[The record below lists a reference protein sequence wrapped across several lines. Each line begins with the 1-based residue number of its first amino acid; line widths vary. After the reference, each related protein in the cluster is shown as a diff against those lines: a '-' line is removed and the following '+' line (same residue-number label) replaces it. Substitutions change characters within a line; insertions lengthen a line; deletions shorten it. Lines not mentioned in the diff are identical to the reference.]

1 MQIMKRALTKRQ
13 REILNFIEKCIEQDG
28 FPPTIAEIG
37 LRFGIRSNN
46 GVNDH
51 LVALERKGYIS
62 RSSKA
67 RSIRV
72 VHSHRAATRDFIGV
86 PLVGRIAA
94 GEPLLAVE
102 NIEGYVPVSSDAAP
116 RPDFALK
123 VTGESMIGEGILPG
137 DTLLVRQ
144 QDTAED
150 GQLVVALVDD
160 EAAVKRIYRNG
171 NAVELRSANPDVPT
185 MRVAPRRMS
194 IQGVVVGL
202 QRTIR

>member
-1 MQIMKRALTKRQ
+1 MKRLLTKRQ
-13 REILNFIEKCIEQDG
+13 REILTFIEECIAQDG

-72 VHSHRAATRDFIGV
+72 LRSSGAATRDLSAV

-102 NIEGYVPVSSDAAP
+102 NIEGYVPVSSRAAP

-123 VTGESMIGEGILPG
+123 VAGESMIGEGILPG
-137 DTLLVRQ
+137 DTLLVRH

-160 EAAVKRIYRNG
+160 EATVKRFYRSDD
-171 NAVELRSANPDVPT
+171 AVELRSANPDVPT
-185 MRVAPRRMS
+185 MRVAARRVS
-194 IQGVVVGL
+194 VQGVVVGL
-202 QRTIR
+202 QRTIT

>member
-1 MQIMKRALTKRQ
+1 MKRALTKRQ
-13 REILNFIEKCIEQDG
+13 QDILNFIEECIDQDG

-37 LRFGIRSNN
+37 HRFGIKSNN

-51 LVALERKGYIS
+51 LVALERKGYIA
-62 RSSKA
+62 RSPKA

-72 VHSHRAATRDFIGV
+72 IRPSRRTARDSGSV

-102 NIEGYVPVSSDAAP
+102 NIEGYVPALSGITP

-123 VTGESMIGEGILPG
+123 VTGERMVGEGILPG
-137 DTLLVRQ
+137 DTLLVHRQ
-144 QDTAED
+144 ERAEN

-160 EAAVKRIYRNG
+160 EATVKRVFLTGDI
-171 NAVELRSANPDVPT
+171 VELRSANPAVPT
-185 MRVAPRRMS
+185 MRVPAQKVN

-202 QRTIR
+202 HRSIT

>member
-1 MQIMKRALTKRQ
+1 MKQTLTKRQ
-13 REILNFIEKCIEQDG
+13 RDILTFIEECIDRDG
-28 FPPTIAEIG
+28 FPPTVAEIG
-37 LRFGIRSNN
+37 ARFGIRSNN

-72 VHSHRAATRDFIGV
+72 VRSARRGMRRFATV

-94 GEPLLAVE
+94 GTPLLAVE
-102 NIEGYVPVSSDAAP
+102 NIEGYVPVSPGIAP
-116 RPDFALK
+116 RPDFALN
-123 VTGESMIGEGILPG
+123 VSGDSMVGEGILPG
-137 DTLLVRQ
+137 DTLLVRR
-144 QDTAED
+144 QDYAEN

-160 EAAVKRIYRNG
+160 EATVKRLFRKG
-171 NAVELRSANPDVPT
+171 RVVELRSANPDVQT
-185 MRVAPRRMS
+185 MRVPAQELS

-202 QRTIR
+202 QRRIT

>member
-1 MQIMKRALTKRQ
+1 MTRRQ
-13 REILNFIEKCIEQDG
+13 REILSFIEECIARDG

-37 LRFGIRSNN
+37 VRFGIRSNN

-62 RSSKA
+62 RSPKA

-72 VHSHRAATRDFIGV
+72 LRPLRAATQDVAGV
-86 PLVGRIAA
+86 PLLGRIAA

-102 NIEGYVPVSSDAAP
+102 NIERYVPVSSDVAA

-137 DTLLVRQ
+137 DTLLVRRH
-144 QDTAED
+144 DTADD

-160 EAAVKRIYRNG
+160 EATVKRFHRG
-171 NAVELRSANPDVPT
+171 KKAVELRSANPDVPT
-185 MRVAPRRMS
+185 MRVAARCVS

-202 QRTIR
+202 QRTIT

>member
-1 MQIMKRALTKRQ
+1 MKQTLTKRQ
-13 REILNFIEKCIEQDG
+13 RDILTFIEECIDRDG
-28 FPPTIAEIG
+28 FPPTVAEIG
-37 LRFGIRSNN
+37 ARFGIKSNN

-72 VHSHRAATRDFIGV
+72 IRSPRRGGVRRFVTV

-94 GEPLLAVE
+94 GTPLLAIE
-102 NIEGYVPVSSDAAP
+102 NIDGYLPVSPGIAP
-116 RPDFALK
+116 RPDFALN
-123 VTGESMIGEGILPG
+123 VSGESMVGEGILPG
-137 DTLLVRQ
+137 DTLLVRR
-144 QDTAED
+144 QDHAED

-160 EAAVKRIYRNG
+160 EATVKRLFRKG
-171 NAVELRSANPDVPT
+171 KVVELRSANPDVPT
-185 MRVAPRRMS
+185 MRLPAQELI

-202 QRTIR
+202 QRKIR

>member
-1 MQIMKRALTKRQ
+1 MKRPLTKRQ
-13 REILNFIEKCIEQDG
+13 GEILSFIEECTARDG

-37 LRFGIRSNN
+37 VRFGIRSNN

-72 VHSHRAATRDFIGV
+72 LRSTRPATQDVAGV

-102 NIEGYVPVSSDAAP
+102 NIERYVPVSSDVAA

-137 DTLLVRQ
+137 DTLLVRR
-144 QDTAED
+144 QDTADD

-160 EAAVKRIYRNG
+160 EATVKRFHRGKKTI
-171 NAVELRSANPDVPT
+171 ELRSANPDVPT
-185 MRVAPRRMS
+185 MRVAARRVS

-202 QRTIR
+202 QRAIT

>member
-1 MQIMKRALTKRQ
+1 MKQTLTNRQ
-13 REILNFIEKCIEQDG
+13 REILTFIEECIDRDG
-28 FPPTIAEIG
+28 FPPTVAEIG
-37 LRFGIRSNN
+37 VRFGIKSNN

-72 VHSHRAATRDFIGV
+72 LRSPRRGVRRFATV

-94 GEPLLAVE
+94 GTPLLAVE
-102 NIEGYVPVSSDAAP
+102 NIDGYVPVSPGVTP
-116 RPDFALK
+116 RPDFALN
-123 VTGESMIGEGILPG
+123 VSGESMVGEGILPG
-137 DTLLVRQ
+137 DTLLVRR
-144 QDTAED
+144 QDYAEN

-160 EAAVKRIYRNG
+160 EATVKRLFRKG
-171 NAVELRSANPDVPT
+171 RVVELRSANPDVPT
-185 MRVAPRRMS
+185 MRVPAQELS

-202 QRTIR
+202 QRKIT

>member
-1 MQIMKRALTKRQ
+1 MRRVLTKRQ
-13 REILNFIEKCIEQDG
+13 RDILNFIEHCIDQDG

-37 LRFGIRSNN
+37 QRFGIKSNN

-51 LVALERKGYIS
+51 LLALERKGYIA

-72 VHSHRAATRDFIGV
+72 IRPTEQTARDSASV

-102 NIEGYVPVSSDAAP
+102 NIEGHVPAP
-116 RPDFALK
+116 SAITPQPDFALK
-123 VTGESMIGEGILPG
+123 VTGDSMVGEGILPG
-137 DTLLVRQ
+137 DTLLVHRQ
-144 QDTAED
+144 DHAEN
-150 GQLVVALVDD
+150 GQLAVALVDD
-160 EAAVKRIYRNG
+160 EATVKRIFLAG
-171 NAVELRSANPDVPT
+171 EIVELRAANPDVAT
-185 MRVAPRRMS
+185 MHVPAQKVS

-202 QRTIR
+202 QRTIS

>member
-1 MQIMKRALTKRQ
+1 MKRALTKRQ
-13 REILNFIEKCIEQDG
+13 RDILDFIEECIGQDG

-37 LRFGIRSNN
+37 LRFGIESNN

-51 LVALERKGYIS
+51 LLALERKGYIT

-72 VHSHRAATRDFIGV
+72 IRPSARTARDSASV

-102 NIEGYVPVSSDAAP
+102 NIEGYVPAPSGMTP

-123 VTGESMIGEGILPG
+123 VTGESMLGEGILPG
-137 DTLLVRQ
+137 DTLLVHRQ
-144 QDTAED
+144 DRAEN

-160 EAAVKRIYRNG
+160 EATVKRVFLTG
-171 NAVELRSANPDVPT
+171 KSVELRSANPDVPT
-185 MRVAPRRMS
+185 MRVPAQRVS

-202 QRTIR
+202 QRSIT

>member
-1 MQIMKRALTKRQ
+1 MKRVLTKRQ
-13 REILNFIEKCIEQDG
+13 RAILNFIEHCIDQDG
-28 FPPTIAEIG
+28 FPTTIAEIG
-37 LRFGIRSNN
+37 ERFGIKSNN

-51 LVALERKGYIS
+51 LLALERKGYIA

-72 VHSHRAATRDFIGV
+72 IRSSVRTARDSGAV

-102 NIEGYVPVSSDAAP
+102 NIEGYVPAPSGLTP

-123 VTGESMIGEGILPG
+123 VTGESMVGEGILPG
-137 DTLLVRQ
+137 DTLLIHRQ
-144 QDTAED
+144 DHAEN
-150 GQLVVALVDD
+150 GQLAVALVDD
-160 EAAVKRIYRNG
+160 EATVKRVFLAGEI
-171 NAVELRSANPDVPT
+171 VELRAANPDVPT
-185 MRVAPRRMS
+185 MHVPAQKVS

-202 QRTIR
+202 QRTIT

>member
-1 MQIMKRALTKRQ
+1 MKRELTRRQ
-13 REILNFIEKCIEQDG
+13 RDILDFIEKCIDQDG

-37 LRFGIRSNN
+37 QRFNIKSNN

-51 LVALERKGYIS
+51 LVALERKGHIV

-72 VHSHRAATRDFIGV
+72 IRPSGRAARDSGSV

-102 NIEGYVPVSSDAAP
+102 NIEGYVPAPSGMAP
-116 RPDFALK
+116 RPDFGLK
-123 VTGESMIGEGILPG
+123 VTGESMVGEGILPG
-137 DTLLVRQ
+137 DTLLVRR
-144 QDTAED
+144 QDRAES

-160 EAAVKRIYRNG
+160 EATVKRIALKG
-171 NAVELRSANPDVPT
+171 DTVELRSANPDVPT
-185 MRVAPRRMS
+185 MHVLAQRVS

-202 QRTIR
+202 LRTIT